1 MEMRY
6 DVYVRVDDA
15 GRIISCEGGRT
26 IENVTNNPQFN
37 WVLIDSGSEA
47 KHEFCQTQ
55 YFVGGLYSD
64 GGAYRYKLVDG
75 EPVECT
81 PEEIREQEEAN
92 KPVVDNTPSQLDILD
107 SRVTYLAMM
116 TDNLYWEV

>member
-1 MEMRY
+1 MKTKY
-6 DVYVRVDDA
+6 DVYVRVDDI
-15 GRIISCEGGRT
+15 GRILSCEGGRT

-64 GGAYRYKLVDG
+64 GGAHRYKLVDG
-75 EPVECT
+75 VPAECT
-81 PEEIREQEEAN
+81 AEEIKAQEEAN
-92 KPVVDNTPSQLDILD
+92 KPIPTPTTDDVLNALLG
-107 SRVTYLAMM
+107 VT
-116 TDNLYWEV
+116 E